1 MEKPQISSVMTM
13 TREGRFGEVPARWIL
28 DLTSW
33 RDDLEFEIVDLRD
46 YPLSMLGET
55 DSSESAE
62 SIGAR

>member
-33 RDDLEFEIVDLRD
+33 RDDLDFEIVDLRD